1 MSISLDTIERDK
13 YKAMTGIDGLP
24 AVLSAIDETKKYE
37 DLEVKINSVIIR
49 GFNDSEICDLALL
62 AEVRDISVRFIELM
76 PIGPGKEYEG
86 MSREDV
92 KQRLESFLCK
102 KLMWSRES
110 WRRVRMRPGRVLQG
124 LRICRKDRIHKPHVS
139 QLLQRLQQNKTNSR
153 RTAEIN
159 VFNMKTA

>member
-76 PIGPGKEYEG
+76 PIGPGK
-86 MSREDV
+86 
-92 KQRLESFLCK
+92 
-102 KLMWSRES
+102 
-110 WRRVRMRPGRVLQG
+110 RV
-124 LRICRKDRIHKPHVS
+124 
-139 QLLQRLQQNKTNSR
+139 
-153 RTAEIN
+153 
-159 VFNMKTA
+159 